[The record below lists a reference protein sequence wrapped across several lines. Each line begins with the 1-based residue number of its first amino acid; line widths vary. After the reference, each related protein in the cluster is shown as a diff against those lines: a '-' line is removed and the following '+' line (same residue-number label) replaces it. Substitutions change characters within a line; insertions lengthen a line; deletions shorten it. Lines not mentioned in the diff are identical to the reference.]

1 MTVPTRKFR
10 TKAVDFIIASDTI
23 MDSAIANKT
32 FLQAKRSSWADP
44 FFQTI
49 KDQIND
55 ATQTYLGMDSAV
67 ALRQSTQGVYNIVA
81 TAYTDLAEVKVQI
94 EEDFKDN
101 PTQKNEILN
110 TLGFTTYF
118 VAAQN
123 KDQESLINLLFRFKT
138 NLTPVLA
145 AEIVAKGTAQVVLD
159 NITAY
164 ADQLKDADVTQEG
177 NKAQRKV
184 MTSEAINEF
193 NDIYEKVIS
202 ITRIA
207 AKFYK
212 NNPALSDQFSFA
224 KVVSRMN
231 NYKSPPPP
239 TP

>member
-1 MTVPTRKFR
+1 MTAPARKFKA
-10 TKAVDFIIASDTI
+10 KAVDFIIASDTI
-23 MDSAIANKT
+23 LDSAIANKT
-32 FLQAKRSSWADP
+32 FLQSKRSTWADP
-44 FFQTI
+44 FFQDI
-49 KDQIND
+49 KAQIND

-67 ALRQSTQGVYNIVA
+67 ALRQSTKSVYIIVA
-81 TAYTDLAEVKVQI
+81 TAYADLAEVKVQI

-101 PTQKNEILN
+101 PSQKNEILT

-138 NLTPVLA
+138 NLTPVLS
-145 AEIVAKGTAQVVLD
+145 AEIVAKGTAQASLD
-159 NITAY
+159 NIIAY
-164 ADQLKDADVTQEG
+164 ADQLKDADVSQEG
-177 NKAQRKV
+177 NKAQRQV
-184 MTSEAINEF
+184 LTADAIIEF
-193 NDIYEKVIS
+193 NDIYSKVIS

-212 NNPALSDQFSFA
+212 NNPALSDQFSFT

-231 NYKSPPPP
+231 NYKTPPP